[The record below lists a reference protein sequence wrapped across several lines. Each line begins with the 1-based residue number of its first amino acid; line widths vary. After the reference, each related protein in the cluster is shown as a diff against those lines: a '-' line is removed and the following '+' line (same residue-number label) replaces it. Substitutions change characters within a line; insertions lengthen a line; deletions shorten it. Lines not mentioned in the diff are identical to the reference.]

1 MAAID
6 DVWEHA
12 QHVRMWLQTAHDAVS
27 RVPSKGVGGFLM
39 MIFTRGQSR
48 YAGAETALDAIGK
61 ARLPYLDLENALQR
75 AQHAP
80 VPLMTF
86 ELDRQALSGNNIRI
100 TPGLMAQLRAGLIND
115 LAALDALA
123 EEVERLQKQARTP
136 AMR

>member
-12 QHVRMWLQTAHDAVS
+12 QHVRMWLQTAHDAIG
-27 RVPSKGVGGFLM
+27 RAPRKGVGGFLL
-39 MIFTRGQSR
+39 MILSRGQSR
-48 YAGAETALDAIGK
+48 YDGALSAIDAIGK
-61 ARLPYLDLENALQR
+61 ARLPYLDLEQSLQR

-80 VPLMTF
+80 APLMTF
-86 ELDRQALSGNNIRI
+86 DLDRRALQGSNIRI
-100 TPGLMAQLRAGLIND
+100 SPDLMAQLRATLIND

-136 AMR
+136 SMR